1 MKMVGYLW
9 AFTLSGI
16 VFCLLMLIIA
26 SSGSAHVFR
35 GPAKAIRTFLNQVKR
50 SGKEYLR
57 QVKVPELMKQTLWR
71 DSFPRTGLRIEKQLF
86 LAGWWVSLK
95 LLGVSLMSLW
105 IWMSGRNSLLVI
117 LLLTG
122 MLVSIAPAGYL
133 RYLSRQR
140 QKALR
145 RTFPDFLDL
154 LNMTVR
160 AGIGFLPALRRVSE
174 SMDGPLGEDLQTV
187 NNQIEMG
194 FTVSQ
199 ALSRWAEISQ
209 MEDVER
215 FVESVNLSQRLGTSL
230 SRTLRIQAELLR
242 AKRRRKAEE
251 QVQTAPIRII
261 PALVFCFLPSL
272 MLIYLAP
279 PILNFLLRR

>member
-1 MKMVGYLW
+1 MKMVGYLSS
-9 AFTLSGI
+9 FTLSGI

-26 SSGSAHVFR
+26 SSGLPHVFR
-35 GPAKAIRTFLNQVKR
+35 GPTRAIRTFLNQLKR
-50 SGKEYLR
+50 LGKEYLR
-57 QVKVPELMKQTLWR
+57 RVKVPELMKQTLWR
-71 DSFPRTGLRIEKQLF
+71 DFFPRTGLRIDRQLF

-95 LLGVSLMSLW
+95 VLGISLMSLL
-105 IWMSGRNSLLVI
+105 IWMSGKISFLVI

-122 MLVSIAPAGYL
+122 LLVSIAPAGYL

-174 SMDGPLGEDLQTV
+174 SMEGPLREDLEIV

-199 ALSRWAEISQ
+199 ALTRWAEISQ